1 MPDTDST
8 TPEDDVLGD
17 RSLVVVANRLPI
29 ELGPDG
35 QWRPSPGGLVSAL
48 EPALRGR
55 PATWIGWSGQAAAD
69 DDGTPDLPADLDGLC
84 VVGVPLTA
92 EQVELFYEGFSNSA
106 LWPLYHDCVAPP
118 AYHRPE
124 FDAYVAVNRLFATA
138 VADSAPEGGIVWV
151 HDYQLQLVPGMLRA
165 ARPDLSIG
173 FFLHIPFPPVELFA
187 QLPWRKTI
195 LESLLGCDVV
205 GFQTPGGADNFL
217 DAVRRLLG
225 LETGDGVVDLSGA
238 GTDRVVRVEAFPIGI
253 DASAF
258 DSLARDPAVQARAR
272 EIREEMGGYRLM
284 LLGVD
289 RLDYTKGI
297 DVRIRAFTEALM
309 EELLDPEDVTMLQLA
324 IPSRQNVDQYR
335 KIRDDVELLV
345 GRANGDLGRVGDPA
359 IHYLHQSV
367 PREELVA
374 MYVAADVLLVTPL
387 RDGMNLVAKEYVASR
402 TDDTGAVI
410 LSEFTGAAG
419 QLHDAF
425 IVNPYDIEAVKRA
438 MTVVASAEPDELSRR
453 MRALREN
460 VITEDVDRWVRTFLG
475 ALEDA
480 GQ

>member
-1 MPDTDST
+1 MPEEAEQ
-8 TPEDDVLGD
+8 P
-17 RSLVVVANRLPI
+17 RRPLVVVANRLPI

-35 QWRPSPGGLVSAL
+35 QWRTSPGGLVSAL

-55 PATWIGWSGQAAAD
+55 DATWIGWPGAAAAD
-69 DDGTPDLPADLDGLC
+69 DDAAPDLPADVNGLGI
-84 VVGVPLTA
+84 VGVELTA
-92 EQVELFYEGFSNSA
+92 EQVEMFYEGFSNSA

-138 VADSAPEGGIVWV
+138 VVDTAPDGSTVWV

-165 ARPDLSIG
+165 ARPDLRVG

-187 QLPWRKTI
+187 QLPWRKQV
-195 LESLLGCDVV
+195 LESLLGSDVV
-205 GFQTPGGADNFL
+205 GFQTQAGADNFL

-225 LETGDGVVDLSGA
+225 IEGGDGRVDLAAA
-238 GTDRVVRVEAFPIGI
+238 GTHRTVRVESFPIGI
-253 DASAF
+253 DAEAF
-258 DSLARDPAVQARAR
+258 DVLARDPAVQARAQ
-272 EIREEMGGYRLM
+272 EIRAEMGGYRLM

-297 DVRIRAFTEALM
+297 DVRIRAFAEALI
-309 EELLDPEDVTMLQLA
+309 EGLLDPDDVTMLQLA
-324 IPSRQNVDQYR
+324 IPSRQNVDQYQR
-335 KIRDDVELLV
+335 IRDEVELLV

-367 PREELVA
+367 SRDELVA

-402 TDDTGAVI
+402 TDDSGAVI

-419 QLHDAF
+419 QLREAF

-438 MTVVASAEPDELSRR
+438 MTVVASAHPDELTRR

-460 VITEDVDRWVRTFLG
+460 VFREDVDLWVRRFLA
-475 ALEDA
+475 ALEGA
-480 GQ
+480 AQ